1 MTTSLSEVM
10 QTLRSHEAELRQR
23 GVRHAAVFGSL
34 PRGEAQEGSE
44 VDVLIELD
52 TEKPMGVFEY
62 ASLRLYVSGLLG
74 IATDVVNRKTL
85 KTLLRE
91 PILHDAVHAF

>member
-34 PRGEAQEGSE
+34 VRGEAQEGSD

-52 TEKPMGVFEY
+52 PGRPMGIFEY
-62 ASLRLYVSGLLG
+62 ASLRLYLSGLLG
-74 IATDVVNRKTL
+74 SAADVVNRKTL
-85 KTLLRE
+85 KPLLRE
-91 PILHDAVHAF
+91 PILREAVHAF